1 MDLIEVFVLA
11 LVQALTEFLPVSSS
25 GHLILVPAFLGWE
38 TGGLAFDVAL
48 HVGTLIAVVAYFR
61 KDGGAMFG
69 AWIGSITRRRA
80 TDDDTRL
87 AWGLVIA
94 TVPAAVVG
102 LTLHGLIESY
112 LRGPET
118 VAFQLAVFGIALWL
132 ADRYSRSD
140 REVGSLRPW
149 HFLLLGLA
157 QSLALIP
164 GTSRSGITMTA
175 ARLLGLAREQ
185 AARISFLM
193 AIPVIGLAGGY
204 ETLKWLQEPGGVPA
218 SDLLI
223 GMAVAA
229 VSGYL
234 CIHWFMKLIGRIGFG
249 IFAGYR
255 VALAA
260 LILVT
265 LI

>member
-1 MDLIEVFVLA
+1 MDLIEVIVLA

-25 GHLILVPAFLGWE
+25 GHLVLVPAFLGWD

-48 HVGTLIAVVAYFR
+48 HVGTLIAVVTYFWR
-61 KDGGAMFG
+61 DVRDMMV
-69 AWIGSITRRRA
+69 AWVGSITRSRPS
-80 TDDDTRL
+80 DDNTRL
-87 AWGLVIA
+87 AWGLLIA
-94 TVPAAVVG
+94 TVPAAIVG
-102 LTLHGLIESY
+102 LTLHGLIEAH
-112 LRGPET
+112 LRSPGT
-118 VAFQLAVFGIALWL
+118 VAFQLAVFGVILWL

-140 REVGSLRPW
+140 RRAEQLKPW

-157 QSLALIP
+157 QSLSLIP

-175 ARLLGLAREQ
+175 ARLMGLAREQ

-193 AIPVIGLAGGY
+193 AIPVIALAGGY
-204 ETLKWLQEPGGVPA
+204 ETLKWIQEPGGVA
-218 SDLLI
+218 ATDLLV
-223 GMAVAA
+223 GMAAAA

-234 CIHWFMKLIGRIGFG
+234 CIHGFMKLIGRIGFG

-255 VALAA
+255 VALAL

-265 LI
+265 LV